1 MLRMQPSDC
10 LFRVSCLAWVAGELQ
25 QVVPGFVGF
34 FPLEFPPSRR
44 LGTEEKEQ
52 MALVQGQAA
61 VLDFSGIS
69 RRKKELCQF
78 EG

>member
-1 MLRMQPSDC
+1 MFPARPGWLGSDSRWF
-10 LFRVSCLAWVAGELQ
+10 LVLWV
-25 QVVPGFVGF
+25 F

-61 VLDFSGIS
+61 MLDFSGIS